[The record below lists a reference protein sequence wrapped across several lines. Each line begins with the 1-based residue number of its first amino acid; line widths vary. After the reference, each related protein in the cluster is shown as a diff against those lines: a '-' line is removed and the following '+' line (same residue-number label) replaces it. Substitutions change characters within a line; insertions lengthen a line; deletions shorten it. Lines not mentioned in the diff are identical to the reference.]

1 MAYLRKEASSNH
13 QFESNPLLTAGQLQI
28 ENLPLELKE

>member
-1 MAYLRKEASSNH
+1 LSH
-13 QFESNPLLTAGQLQI
+13 QFGNNHLLTAGQLQI